1 VEDLRMKRI
10 GIIGAGNMGSGI
22 VQKTAQEGLS
32 VVMMDIKP
40 EFVDKGLNNIQTTL
54 KEAVERKLFKSEQ
67 VHDILSRI
75 QGTTDLGDTKD
86 CDLVIEAVFEDME
99 VKKDL
104 FARLDEICKP
114 ETILATNTS
123 SFSVEELAQATGR
136 PDRFV
141 GLHFFYHPAKNRL
154 LEIIPGPLT
163 SPETL
168 AVCRQF
174 AQLAGKTDILVK
186 DTPGFA
192 VNRFFVPWLNEA
204 VRILEDGW
212 ANIPTI
218 DKAAMD
224 SLGIGMGPFKL
235 MNVTGVPIAYHSAL
249 TLGNKLGPFYAPS
262 ARLKAQFESGELWPL
277 DGEVEEANLARVS
290 DRLLAEIFYVASDLL
305 AGGAAEMADIDVGA
319 KVGLRWRKGPFE
331 LMNRLGLDK
340 ANGLVEDLLKPWPD
354 LTIPEQ
360 LHSQQVKGEPWDIRF
375 VRYNRVDD
383 IGRVTI
389 SRPEALNAL
398 NQTVMKQLDE
408 SFRDAESDAE
418 TKAIILGG
426 AGKAF
431 VAGADIGFF
440 LKCIKDDRLDDNYA
454 FTKYGQEVLMGI
466 DESKKLVIARVG
478 GIALGGG
485 LELALATDVIVATP
499 KARMGFPETGIG
511 IYPGLG
517 GTQRTARFIGKEL
530 AKYLIFTGRLVSAE
544 DALSIGLVD
553 YVFAPEEIED
563 RMLELI
569 AEEKLVPRKGKSSE
583 ELPAQWH
590 KIKELFA
597 DENIDALLA
606 GKTIDSDD
614 PLVAKTAKII
624 ASKAP
629 IALRLANQIIDTGYA
644 LPLSEGIKG
653 ELSHLNE
660 IFSTADAL
668 TGLSS
673 VGKGMPTFE
682 GR

>member
-1 VEDLRMKRI
+1 MKKI

-32 VVMMDIKP
+32 VVMVDVKP
-40 EFVDKGLNNIQTTL
+40 EFVDKGLNNIRTTL
-54 KEAVERKLFKSEQ
+54 KEAVERKLFKPEQ
-67 VHDILSRI
+67 VDDILSRI
-75 QGTTDLGDTKD
+75 QGTTDLDATKD
-86 CDLVIEAVFEDME
+86 CDLVIEAVFEDMG

-114 ETILATNTS
+114 GTVLATNTS
-123 SFSVEELAQATGR
+123 SFSVEELAKATER

-154 LEIIPGPLT
+154 LEIIPGSMT

-168 AVCRQF
+168 AACRQF
-174 AQLAGKTDILVK
+174 AQLTGKTDILVK

-204 VRILEDGW
+204 TRMLEEGW

-235 MNVTGVPIAYHSAL
+235 MNVTGVPIAYHSSL

-262 ARLKAQFESGELWPL
+262 DKLKTQFESGELWPL
-277 DGEVEEANLARVS
+277 DGKVEEANQARVS
-290 DRLLAEIFYVASDLL
+290 DRLLAVIFYVASELL
-305 AGGAAEMADIDVGA
+305 EGGAAGMADIDVGA

-331 LMNRLGLDK
+331 IMNRLGIDK
-340 ANGLVEDLLKPWPD
+340 AHEMVEDLLKPWPD
-354 LTIPEQ
+354 LTIPER
-360 LHSQQVKGEPWDIRF
+360 LHSQQIKREPWDIRY
-375 VRYNRVDD
+375 VKYSRIGD
-383 IGRVTI
+383 IGHITI
-389 SRPEALNAL
+389 SRPDALNAL
-398 NQTVMKQLDE
+398 NQTVVKQLDE
-408 SFRDAESDAE
+408 AFLEAESDPG
-418 TKAIILGG
+418 TKAIVLGG

-440 LKCIKDDRLDDNYA
+440 LKCIKNDRLNDNYT
-454 FTKYGQEVLMGI
+454 FTKYGQDVLMRI
-466 DESKKLVIARVG
+466 DESKKLVIAKVG

-485 LELALATDVIVATP
+485 LELALSTDVIVATP

-517 GTQRTARFIGKEL
+517 GTQRTSRFIGKEL
-530 AKYLIFTGRLVSAE
+530 AKYLMFTGRLVSAE
-544 DALSIGLVD
+544 EALSIGLVD
-553 YVFAPEEIED
+553 YVFAPEEIEEK
-563 RMLELI
+563 MIALI
-569 AEEKLVPRKGKSSE
+569 NEGKLVPRKGKDIE
-583 ELPAQWH
+583 ELSPEWR
-590 KIKELFA
+590 KIQSLFA
-597 DENIDALLA
+597 DENIDKWLA
-606 GKTIDSDD
+606 GKYLESDD
-614 PLVAKTAKII
+614 PLIAKTAKII
-624 ASKAP
+624 AAKAP
-629 IALRLANQIIDTGYA
+629 LALRLANQIIDTGYEQ
-644 LPLSEGIKG
+644 PLSEGIKG
-653 ELSHLNE
+653 ELEHLNE

>member
-1 VEDLRMKRI
+1 MKKI

-54 KEAVERKLFKSEQ
+54 KEAVERKLFKPDQ
-67 VHDILSRI
+67 VTDILSRI
-75 QGTTDLGDTKD
+75 QGTTDLTDTKD
-86 CDLVIEAVFEDME
+86 CDLVIEAVFEDMA

-104 FARLDEICKP
+104 FVKLDEICRH

-154 LEIIPGPLT
+154 LEIIPGPMT

-168 AVCRQF
+168 AACRQF

-192 VNRFFVPWLNEA
+192 VNRFFVPWLNEST
-204 VRILEDGW
+204 RILEDGW

-218 DKAAMD
+218 DQAAMD

-249 TLGNKLGPFYAPS
+249 TLGNKLGSFYAPS
-262 ARLKAQFESGELWPL
+262 NKLKTQFESGELWPL
-277 DGEVEEANLARVS
+277 DGEVEETQLARVS
-290 DRLLAEIFYVASDLL
+290 DRLLAVIFYVAADLL
-305 AGGAAEMADIDVGA
+305 EGGATEMADIDVGA

-331 LMNRLGLDK
+331 LMNRMGLDQ
-340 ANGLVEDLLKPWPD
+340 ANGLVEGLLKPWPD
-354 LTIPEQ
+354 LTIPER
-360 LHSQQVKGEPWDIRF
+360 LHSQQVKKEPWDIRY
-375 VRYNRVDD
+375 VRYNRVNDV
-383 IGRVTI
+383 GHVTL

-398 NQTVMKQLDE
+398 NQTVVKQLDE
-408 SFRDAESDAE
+408 SFQEAESDPR
-418 TKAIILGG
+418 TRAIVLGG

-440 LKCIKDDRLDDNYA
+440 IKCIKNDRLDDNYA
-454 FTKYGQEVLMGI
+454 FTQYGQSVLKRI
-466 DESKKLVIARVG
+466 DESKKLVVARVG

-485 LELALATDVIVATP
+485 LELALSTDVIAATP

-530 AKYLIFTGRLVSAE
+530 AKYLIFTGRLISAE

-553 YVFAPEEIED
+553 YVFAPDEIEV
-563 RMLELI
+563 RLIELI
-569 AEEKLVPRKGKSSE
+569 AKEELVPRKGRPSE
-583 ELPAQWH
+583 ELPAQWR
-590 KIKELFA
+590 KVKALFT
-597 DENIDALLA
+597 DENIDAWIT
-606 GKTIDSDD
+606 GKNIDSDD
-614 PLVAKTAKII
+614 PLTAKTAKII
-624 ASKAP
+624 AGKAP
-629 IALRLANQIIDTGYA
+629 IALRLANQIIDTGYE
-644 LPLSEGIKG
+644 LPLSEGMKE
-653 ELSHLNE
+653 ELAHLNE

-668 TGLSS
+668 KGLTS